1 MAATLPSFLEAA
13 LADGRLL
20 LECDRLV
27 SSGFGERRAS
37 MELRLDALPLHVGY
51 VVVAGLHSFHERL
64 ESGTVHP
71 AAIEE
76 AAGLLGLGAGTVARL
91 RAPRLA
97 IDVDAM
103 PDGTIAFGG
112 ESIATLEGPLVDVLI
127 AATVTLPVVRRALC
141 VATTASRMVV
151 AADGDPI
158 VEAASCDDPSR
169 EAAALTARAAYTGG
183 IDATAN
189 PIASALVNVP
199 LRATPSGVLADL
211 VASSVA
217 AGGDES
223 GWSSLPP
230 ETWTRLDRG
239 DEELALV
246 EARRLGLRPTGW
258 IVTSFTGAAIDVV
271 ADLVALEEGGAW
283 RPFGGS
289 SAPGRKMSVRYID
302 AQGRP
307 VCDGVCS
314 ADERLR
320 DASDFGAASYETLT
334 RPLLRQ
340 GRAVAAGEDPRD
352 ARLRARAGRQ
362 RIPPDVLRL
371 RTPARFPVERASRE
385 ATRRPRSNP

>member
-27 SSGFGERRAS
+27 ASGFAERRAS

-51 VVVAGLHSFHERL
+51 AVVAGLHSFHERL
-64 ESGTVHP
+64 DTATVHP
-71 AAIEE
+71 DALEE
-76 AAGLLGLGAGTVARL
+76 AAGLLGLGPATVARL

-103 PDGTIAFGG
+103 PDGTLAFGG

-127 AATVTLPVVRRALC
+127 AATVTLPVVRRAVC
-141 VATTASRMVV
+141 VATAASRLVV
-151 AADGDPI
+151 AADGDAM

-169 EAAALTARAAYTGG
+169 EAAALTARASYTGG

-189 PIASALVNVP
+189 PIASALIGVP
-199 LRATPSGVLADL
+199 LRATPTGVLADL

-230 ETWTRLDRG
+230 EVWTRLDRG

-246 EARRLGLRPTGW
+246 EARRLGVRPTGW
-258 IVTSFTGAAIDVV
+258 IVTSFGGTSIDLM

-283 RPFGGS
+283 RAFGGS
-289 SAPGRKMSVRYID
+289 PNPGRKMAVRYID
-302 AQGRP
+302 AQGRA

-320 DASDFGAASYETLT
+320 DASDFGAASYETLA

-340 GRAVAAGEDPRD
+340 GRAVAAAEDPRE

-362 RIPPDVLRL
+362 RIPGDVLRL
-371 RTPARFPVERASRE
+371 RTPARFPVERASRDGG
-385 ATRRPRSNP
+385 RRPRSSP